1 MQPLPSHKQDFQRQ
15 CGTVPRNLWDAE
27 SDLKASPFLIIL
39 ESVATSDAESRLSE
53 RPVRGAMHA
62 HAAPWWFS
70 GLLNGGGG
78 EESLSFL
85 AHLMKSANLLQ

>member
-1 MQPLPSHKQDFQRQ
+1 MQSLPSHKQGFQRQ

-39 ESVATSDAESRLSE
+39 KSVATSHAESLNES
-53 RPVRGAMHA
+53 PVRGTMQA
-62 HAAPWWFS
+62 HAAPWRFS
-70 GLLNGGGG
+70 ALLNGGGG